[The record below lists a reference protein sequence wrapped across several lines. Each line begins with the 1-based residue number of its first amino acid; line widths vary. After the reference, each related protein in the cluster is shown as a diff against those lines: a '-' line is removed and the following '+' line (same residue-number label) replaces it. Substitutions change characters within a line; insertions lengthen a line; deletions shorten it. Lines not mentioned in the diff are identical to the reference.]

1 LFEKAHT
8 PIFAV
13 RKTGYLRKNGCLR
26 NGSVVQLV
34 RMPPCHGG
42 GRGFESRPVRK
53 SHRNVG
59 LLYFR
64 SLKHFYVYIIQSE
77 LDNSFYKGFTTNY
90 LNRLDEHN
98 LGFSDYTS
106 RKRPWKLVYVEEFP
120 SKTEALK
127 KEIRLKKQN
136 TKYILWLIQQPSNL
150 LRE

>member
-1 LFEKAHT
+1 
-8 PIFAV
+8 
-13 RKTGYLRKNGCLR
+13 
-26 NGSVVQLV
+26 
-34 RMPPCHGG
+34 
-42 GRGFESRPVRK
+42 
-53 SHRNVG
+53 VG

-90 LNRLDEHN
+90 LDRLDEHN

-136 TKYILWLIQQPSNL
+136 TKYILWPNSAAIKSSSRVNAALSRSRLSRDGFESRPVRKSLTEMWGFCI
-150 LRE
+150 LRPFQNNVIID